1 MRKFIVIMATITATT
16 TVSAQRIQYPK
27 AQKDG
32 TVDHYFGTEVADPYR
47 WLEND
52 TSQQTAAWVEAENRV
67 TKAYLSK
74 IPFRQKLLKR
84 LTEACRTT
92 RRLRLPANI
101 MGNGTFTRIMGC
113 RTNT

>member
-52 TSQQTAAWVEAENRV
+52 TSQQTA
-67 TKAYLSK
+67 L
-74 IPFRQKLLKR
+74 
-84 LTEACRTT
+84 
-92 RRLRLPANI
+92 
-101 MGNGTFTRIMGC
+101 G
-113 RTNT
+113 

>member
-1 MRKFIVIMATITATT
+1 MRKFIVIMATITAAT

-67 TKAYLSK
+67 TKAYLSNSF
-74 IPFRQKLLKR
+74 PAETAQATHRAV
-84 LTEACRTT
+84 E
-92 RRLRLPANI
+92 LREDYGSPQTAWEMVFL
-101 MGNGTFTRIMGC
+101 
-113 RTNT
+113 

>member
-1 MRKFIVIMATITATT
+1 MRKFIVIMATITAAT

-67 TKAYLSK
+67 TKAYLK

-84 LTEACRTT
+84 LTELSNYEKITA
-92 RRLRLPANI
+92 PANG
-101 MGNGTFTRIMGC
+101 MGNGIFIRIMGC

>member
-16 TVSAQRIQYPK
+16 SVSAQRIQYPK

-74 IPFRQKLLKR
+74 FLSGRNCSSDSPS
-84 LTEACRTT
+84 CRTT

-101 MGNGTFTRIMGC
+101 MGNGTFIRIMGC